1 MTFPL
6 EGIFGNN
13 AAANEK
19 KTTGRLGLQFLIGF
33 RAREKNLQEAWDS
46 VKKCWKNQPG
56 MPESSLWHMKERFAE
71 S

>member
-19 KTTGRLGLQFLIGF
+19 KTTGRLGLKFLIGF
-33 RAREKNLQEAWDS
+33 RAREKKPSRGMGFRQGMLEKSAWD
-46 VKKCWKNQPG
+46 
-56 MPESSLWHMKERFAE
+56 A
-71 S
+71 